1 MLESGIMK
9 KLLAIVVLGLL
20 FSNLIFA
27 KERSEKEIKMG
38 VFLED
43 LKSIGTFKKIDDVPA
58 GLFDKK
64 YLYDVIMSI
73 TN

>member
-1 MLESGIMK
+1 MK
-9 KLLAIVVLGLL
+9 KLLTTIVFCLL

-27 KERSEKEIKMG
+27 KERSEKEVKMG

-43 LKSIGTFKKIDDVPA
+43 LKSIGTFEKIDNAPD

-64 YLYDVIMSI
+64 YDSFFKCRH
-73 TN
+73 